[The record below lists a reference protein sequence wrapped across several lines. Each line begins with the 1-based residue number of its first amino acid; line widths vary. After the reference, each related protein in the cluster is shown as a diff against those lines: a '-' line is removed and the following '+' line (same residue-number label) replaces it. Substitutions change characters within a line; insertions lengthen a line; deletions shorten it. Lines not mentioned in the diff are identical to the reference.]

1 MTKPSQQGNQKKNK
15 GGRPRKN
22 ESATSGSTSLTW
34 KRLSQPASTHHYEVS
49 SQGAVRRLLKNG
61 NWYNVKPWVTG
72 GPYAAVYIYGVKGA
86 TRGRK
91 KVYVHRLVAQ
101 HFVKGKRPGNVVHHK
116 VGPANNSANALE
128 WVTPSENAN
137 ARKYFTDDGKR
148 KTKAVKP
155 QKKVKVNVPKPLKQD
170 KKPVEPKEKPPPPEP
185 KAPPPKPVNKE
196 KKVHTQKHNNKKL
209 PSDPDEYYPQ
219 ETFNQKIKYL
229 YNEWPPFKKAWIQFK
244 LRTKKIIGARN
255 FQAKFRE
262 ATKKKFKVGDSP
274 ASWYTRIISGMHEIE
289 RRLES

>member
-1 MTKPSQQGNQKKNK
+1 M
-15 GGRPRKN
+15 
-22 ESATSGSTSLTW
+22 
-34 KRLSQPASTHHYEVS
+34 
-49 SQGAVRRLLKNG
+49 RRLLKNG

-155 QKKVKVNVPKPLKQD
+155 KPKVKVNVPKPLKED
-170 KKPVEPKEKPPPPEP
+170 KKPEEPKEKPQ
-185 KAPPPKPVNKE
+185 PPKPVAPP
-196 KKVHTQKHNNKKL
+196 QKHNNKKL
-209 PSDPDEYYPQ
+209 PSDTDLYYK
-219 ETFNQKIKYL
+219 EEKFTQKIKYL
-229 YNEWPPFKKAWIQFK
+229 KDNWPPFKKAWEEFRRK
-244 LRTKKIIGARN
+244 TKKTIGGRN
-255 FQAKFRE
+255 FEAKFKE

-274 ASWYTRIISGMHEIE
+274 ASWYTRIISGMYEIE
-289 RRLES
+289 RRLEQ